1 VAYETRIVRTLQEL
15 ERLRPLWDA
24 VPWQREE
31 AEHDYYVTRVR
42 TRPNVIGPLGVL
54 VEDAGQAVGGLA
66 GRIESRPLSTAIGY
80 RVVYAPRVR
89 LLQVVDGGIAAPG
102 AAALSS
108 LVEAL
113 ESILERREVD
123 AVALPPLPIEST
135 LYRAFAELGSSLRRQ
150 HLIAPWTRRRLVLP
164 ATFEEF
170 VASRSSNTRWRIRRE
185 EKRIAAELGPDLEVI
200 VVRDA
205 DRLEQLVG
213 DVDRVARST
222 YQRVLGAGFSDTP
235 EQRAL
240 AQVGLEH
247 GWLRGYLL
255 YHRGAPIAYW
265 LCSVHGETML
275 IRTAGYDDAWA
286 GHRVGIHLLM
296 RVVEDAIADPALR
309 VLDFGPGD
317 AAYKQ
322 QFSSESFEERNL
334 LVFAPTLRGLR
345 INAVRTGVLASSRLG
360 RRVLDAG
367 RLTDRVRSG
376 WRRRL
381 RVGSAP
387 VDGPGS

>member
-1 VAYETRIVRTLQEL
+1 VPHETRIARTLGDVEG
-15 ERLRPLWDA
+15 LRPLWDA

-31 AEHDYYVTRVR
+31 AEHEYFLTRVR
-42 TRPNVIGPLGVL
+42 TRPDVIGPFGIV
-54 VEDAGQAVGGLA
+54 VEDGGQPLAGLA
-66 GRIESRPLSTAIGY
+66 GRVESRRLSTAVGY
-80 RVVYAPRVR
+80 KVVYAPRVR
-89 LLQVVDGGIAAPG
+89 LLQVVDGGIVATG
-102 AAALSS
+102 AEALAL
-108 LVEAL
+108 LVEAVRAVL
-113 ESILERREVD
+113 DRREVD
-123 AVALPPLPIEST
+123 AVALPALPIDSD
-135 LYRAFAELGSSLRRQ
+135 LYRAFAALGSPFQRQ

-164 ATFEEF
+164 STFEEF

-185 EKRIAAELGPDLEVI
+185 EKRIAAELGAELEVL

-205 DRLEQLVG
+205 GQLERLVG

-222 YQRVLGAGFSDTP
+222 YQRLLGAGFSDTP

-240 AQVGLEH
+240 ARTGLEH

-255 YHRGAPIAYW
+255 YHRDAPIAYW

-286 GHRVGIHLLM
+286 AHRVGIHLLM
-296 RVVEDAIADPALR
+296 RVIEDAIADPTLR
-309 VLDFGPGD
+309 ILDFGPGD

-322 QFSSESFEERNL
+322 QFSNESWQERNL

-345 INAVRTGVLASSRLG
+345 INAVRTAVLASAQLA

-381 RVGSAP
+381 RVRSAP
-387 VDGPGS
+387 VKGSSP